1 MRTSRWWDLPAACLL
16 TLALLTAVGRLVATE
31 WVAYLDLTQTLVV
44 LGLVA
49 GLALGQ
55 STFSPPIATLFGLL
69 YGAFAVPWQLG
80 LTTAYMSEDALWS
93 DRLVVLANRL
103 LEAVMQ
109 FAQQEPV
116 EDPALF
122 LSAMAVLAWTLSVHA
137 GYALTRRGTPWRV
150 ILPPG
155 LATLLIQTSDPY
167 RPRGIWYLAGYFFF
181 SLLLLARLTFLRL
194 RKRWRQDDARIPP
207 LIGLDL
213 SYAIAAVVVA
223 LILLAWTAPAAADV
237 LPSAR
242 RIWDRATRPWE
253 ERAEKLFASLQRQ
266 GATITV
272 ADYYG
277 DEFPLGRGRELSD
290 SLVASVQVPEAP
302 PSVRFYWRAKVYDQ
316 YSGGRWHTEVLT
328 KTERLG
334 SGASVLDFPEL
345 EGRRTLTF
353 TFASPQPMKTLYV
366 ASQPRWVSRRVE
378 VDLAENPD
386 GTVDMASLHAVPPLG
401 AGETYVARSSLADM
415 TVAQLR
421 DAGTEYPEW
430 VTDRYLK
437 LPDTITVR
445 TRDLAE
451 QVAEGQETPYDVVAA
466 VTRYLRNTIRYTE
479 TITDTPAADQEPL
492 DWFLFDLRAGF
503 CNYYASS
510 QVVLLRSLGI
520 PARLAVGFAQGEH
533 QRGTNINLVYE
544 RNAHAWPEVY
554 FPGLGWV
561 EFEPTVSEDPIYR
574 PLGEIESD
582 DEGRLRVP
590 AGGDTEE
597 RWRDRLA
604 ELEGLDELAP
614 GEGVPTASRG
624 LWDRLQTMAW
634 ILPVLVALGLFI
646 LAWRARHRRLMP
658 PFPVLLERGLH
669 RLGWRPPALL
679 RRWAHRALLSPLERA
694 YAEIDRALRRLGAAP
709 GAAHTPEERAASL
722 ADLLPLASEPTALLL
737 AEYQTATYSPHT
749 YDIGV
754 AQEAARSIRG
764 LSWRAKLRQ
773 LVS

>member
-1 MRTSRWWDLPAACLL
+1 MRTSRWWDLPAAFLL

-80 LTTAYMSEDALWS
+80 LTTAYLSEDALWR

-137 GYALTRRGTPWRV
+137 GYALTRRASPWRV

-181 SLLLLARLTFLRL
+181 SLLLPARLTFLQL
-194 RKRWRQDDARIPP
+194 RRRWRQDDARIPP

-213 SYAIAAVVVA
+213 SYAIAGVVVA

-334 SGASVLDFPEL
+334 SGASVWDFPEL

-366 ASQPRWVSRRVE
+366 APQPRWVSRRVE

-401 AGETYVARSSLADM
+401 AGETYVARSSVADM
-415 TVAQLR
+415 TVAELR
-421 DAGTEYPEW
+421 DAGAEYPEW

-451 QVAEGQETPYDVVAA
+451 QIAEGRETPYDVVAA

-479 TITDTPAADQEPL
+479 TITDTPAANQEPL

-503 CNYYASS
+503 CNYY
-510 QVVLLRSLGI
+510 
-520 PARLAVGFAQGEH
+520 
-533 QRGTNINLVYE
+533 
-544 RNAHAWPEVY
+544 
-554 FPGLGWV
+554 
-561 EFEPTVSEDPIYR
+561 
-574 PLGEIESD
+574 
-582 DEGRLRVP
+582 
-590 AGGDTEE
+590 
-597 RWRDRLA
+597 
-604 ELEGLDELAP
+604 
-614 GEGVPTASRG
+614 
-624 LWDRLQTMAW
+624 
-634 ILPVLVALGLFI
+634 
-646 LAWRARHRRLMP
+646 
-658 PFPVLLERGLH
+658 
-669 RLGWRPPALL
+669 
-679 RRWAHRALLSPLERA
+679 
-694 YAEIDRALRRLGAAP
+694 
-709 GAAHTPEERAASL
+709 
-722 ADLLPLASEPTALLL
+722 
-737 AEYQTATYSPHT
+737 
-749 YDIGV
+749 
-754 AQEAARSIRG
+754 
-764 LSWRAKLRQ
+764 
-773 LVS
+773 